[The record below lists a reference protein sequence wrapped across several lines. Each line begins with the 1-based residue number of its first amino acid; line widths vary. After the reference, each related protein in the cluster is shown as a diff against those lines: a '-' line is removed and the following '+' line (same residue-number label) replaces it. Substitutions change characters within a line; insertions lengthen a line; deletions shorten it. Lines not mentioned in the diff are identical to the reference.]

1 MLQFHDSL
9 LTLDTEGQVSLLVI
23 SDFHLNGIL
32 SRQSFLQI
40 ESMQEGEEEENTY
53 IDILCLSSQ
62 AAVLVISKKG
72 VHLIRLEIVSE

>member
-1 MLQFHDSL
+1 MLQFHDSM
-9 LTLDTEGQVSLLVI
+9 LTLDTEGQVSLLAI

-40 ESMQEGEEEENTY
+40 DPMQEEEENTY
-53 IDILCLSSQ
+53 IDILCLPSQ
-62 AAVLVISKKG
+62 AAVLVISKQG

>member
-1 MLQFHDSL
+1 MLKFHDSL
-9 LTLDTEGQVSLLVI
+9 LTLDTEGQVSLLAI

-40 ESMQEGEEEENTY
+40 DPMQEGEEEENTY

>member
-1 MLQFHDSL
+1 MLKFHDSL
-9 LTLDTEGQVSLLVI
+9 LTLDTEGQVSLLAI

-40 ESMQEGEEEENTY
+40 DPMQEEEENTY
-53 IDILCLSSQ
+53 IDIHCLSSQ